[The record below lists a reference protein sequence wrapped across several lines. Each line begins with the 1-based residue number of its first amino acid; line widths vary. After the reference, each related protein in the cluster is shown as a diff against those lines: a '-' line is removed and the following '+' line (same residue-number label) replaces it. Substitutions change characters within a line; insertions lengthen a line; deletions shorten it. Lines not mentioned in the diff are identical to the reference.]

1 MKKLTTIAAGCG
13 ILATLAL
20 AGCSPASDA
29 TPTESPTAVSAA
41 PSESATP
48 TATAVSVQPYVTEP
62 PTTAA
67 EALQYASTAD
77 NEFRKA
83 SYALLAEPTLT
94 VDLEALAAGEPVESI
109 RANAAKLIELGGH
122 LAGSSTFEVNE
133 GASFTQDTQDQ
144 TGTAIPF
151 GMVTLKGCVD
161 YSKVSSVNSEG
172 VSKPFN
178 EPTRVL
184 QTTVVVYAPSD
195 GRWVVTQSDTDE
207 PVTTC

>member
-13 ILATLAL
+13 LLAVLAL
-20 AGCSPASDA
+20 TGCSPASE
-29 TPTESPTAVSAA
+29 TSPTGDPTSVSPA
-41 PSESATP
+41 PSESASP
-48 TATAVSVQPYVTEP
+48 TATAVSVQPYVTEQP
-62 PTTAA
+62 STAA
-67 EALQYASTAD
+67 EALQHASAAD

-83 SYALLAEPTLT
+83 SYALLADPTLT
-94 VDLEALAAGEPVESI
+94 VDLEALAAGEPVDSI

-122 LAGSSTFEVNE
+122 LEGSSTYEVDE
-133 GASFTQDTQDQ
+133 SASFTQDTQDQ
-144 TGTAIPF
+144 TGTSIPF

-184 QTTVVVYAPSD
+184 QTTVVIYAPAD